1 MSNLI
6 HKKLDGTDVVI
17 QTIESIDAIL
27 ASAGAATVKRGTIL
41 ARNTSTGAL
50 GVYASNGSDG
60 LNVPKY
66 VLLNEVV
73 FAGAGS
79 EPVSVMSVGEVWKS
93 RLIVHADGDD
103 SNIGYAVLEA
113 LRPTIIARLSDELG
127 AFDNG
132 SAS

>member
-1 MSNLI
+1 MSNLT

-17 QTIESIDAIL
+17 QTIESIDATL

-41 ARNTSTGAL
+41 ARNTSTGDL
-50 GVYASNGSDG
+50 GVYASDGTNG

-79 EPVSVMSVGEVWKS
+79 APVSAMSVGEVWKS
-93 RLIVHADGDD
+93 RLIVQADGDD
-103 SNIGYAVLEA
+103 SNVDYAVLEA
-113 LRPTIIARLSDELG
+113 LRPTIIARLNDELG